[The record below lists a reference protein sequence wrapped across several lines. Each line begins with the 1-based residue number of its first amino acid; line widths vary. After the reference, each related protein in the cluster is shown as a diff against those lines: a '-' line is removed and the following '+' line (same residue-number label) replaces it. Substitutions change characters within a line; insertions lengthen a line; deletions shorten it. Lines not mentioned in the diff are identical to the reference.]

1 MNGQNND
8 FFKNIATFCTFLDN
22 ENVTPEDVF
31 FIPEDYPDTTNT
43 QYFGIT
49 TASGAES
56 VKAGIYYYKQND
68 VYELKQAEPAAR
80 RHISSEA
87 RNVYKRGRQG
97 ERRDTL
103 HFNGLFS
110 KKRRAKN

>member
-1 MNGQNND
+1 MNGQEPN
-8 FFKNIATFCTFLDN
+8 FYKNIAAFCSFLEN

-31 FIPEDYPDTTNT
+31 FIPEDYPDTTNK

-68 VYELKQAEPAAR
+68 VYELKQDDETG
-80 RHISSEA
+80 
-87 RNVYKRGRQG
+87 YKYEYLGSVT
-97 ERRDTL
+97 D
-103 HFNGLFS
+103 
-110 KKRRAKN
+110 

>member
-8 FFKNIATFCTFLDN
+8 FFKNVAAFCSFLEN
-22 ENVTPEDVF
+22 ENITPEDVF

-68 VYELKQAEPAAR
+68 VYELKQAEDD
-80 RHISSEA
+80 E
-87 RNVYKRGRQG
+87 NGYKYEYLGSVT
-97 ERRDTL
+97 D
-103 HFNGLFS
+103 
-110 KKRRAKN
+110 

>member
-1 MNGQNND
+1 MNKPDNN
-8 FFKNIATFCTFLDN
+8 FFNNIATFCTFLDN

-31 FIPEDYPDTTNT
+31 FVPENYPDTTNT

-68 VYELKQAEPAAR
+68 VYELKQAEDD
-80 RHISSEA
+80 E
-87 RNVYKRGRQG
+87 NGYKYEYLGSVT
-97 ERRDTL
+97 D
-103 HFNGLFS
+103 
-110 KKRRAKN
+110 

>member
-1 MNGQNND
+1 MNEQETN
-8 FFKNIATFCTFLDN
+8 FFKNIAAFCSFLEN

-31 FIPEDYPDTTNT
+31 FIPEDYPDTTNK

-68 VYELKQAEPAAR
+68 VYELKQDE
-80 RHISSEA
+80 E
-87 RNVYKRGRQG
+87 NGYKYEYLGSVT
-97 ERRDTL
+97 D
-103 HFNGLFS
+103 
-110 KKRRAKN
+110 